1 MSILEA
7 MNSMSKYDS
16 PDQGFQSMSDY
27 QPTYTE
33 PASMQLAPTGWE
45 QEFQN
50 LRLYPTLYNLD
61 GYTQP
66 LPYVNWGNGFP
77 FAEMSEEMRNTLEPQ
92 KLDINKIF
100 TSEIQSLRKI
110 GSDQYRII
118 KMFEKKFTEMM
129 TEKGK
134 FGITEEDVEAFN
146 ALVSARAQLTANTK
160 EQVAIKKNIAELKIK
175 QNQAVKTVSGMGG
188 PGGASPMDTSTDSI
202 GRSILD
208 NIFSADSSS
217 PAQPSPTD
225 FAVLNPTDASTI
237 LDSLIPSS
245 DVSEHIQ
252 FESSQPK
259 TFVVIGRDGSDPEY
273 QTFSGDGTIIPDY
286 PNPTSKIT
294 DIDKDTGK
302 ATDELLVQYDLKYRD

>member
-1 MSILEA
+1 MSLFDS
-7 MNSMSKYDS
+7 MNALSQLN
-16 PDQGFQSMSDY
+16 PEQGFQSMSEY
-27 QPTYTE
+27 TPTYTE
-33 PASMQLAPTGWE
+33 PAMKLAPTGWE
-45 QEFQN
+45 EEFQN

-77 FAEMSEEMRNTLEPQ
+77 IGEMAEDMRNALEPQ
-92 KLDINKIF
+92 RLDINKIF
-100 TSEIQSLRKI
+100 TSEIQALRKV

-118 KMFEKKFTEMM
+118 KMFEKKFTEMI

-146 ALVSARAQLTANTK
+146 ALISARAQLTANTK
-160 EQVAIKKNIAELKIK
+160 EQVAIKKSIAELKIK
-175 QNQAVKTVSGMGG
+175 QNQAMKQVGGMGG
-188 PGGASPMDTSTDSI
+188 PAGASPMDASSDSI

-208 NIFSADSSS
+208 NIFSVDTNNT
-217 PAQPSPTD
+217 PAQTAPTD
-225 FAVLNPTDASTI
+225 FASLNPTDAASI

-252 FESSQPK
+252 FEASQPK
-259 TFVVIGRDGSDPEY
+259 TFVVVGRDGSDPEY

-302 ATDELLVQYDLKYRD
+302 ATDELLVQYDLKFRD